1 MSYEQ
6 SLEAAGATIL
16 EFESFGSWQGEWVAL
31 VEYRGERGWVQGS
44 FGSCS
49 HCDSFEAEFG
59 WDDEEQDD
67 YQERLASFGQSYLDG
82 LQTTQAVVAYFDR
95 SAEWDEDSQ
104 EAATW
109 VRAAAERYEI
119 VL

>member
-1 MSYEQ
+1 MSYER

-16 EFESFGSWQGEWVAL
+16 AFESFGSWQGEWVAL

-49 HCDSFEAEFG
+49 ECDSFEAEFG
-59 WDDEEQDD
+59 WDAEEQDD

-82 LQTTQAVVAYFDR
+82 LQTTQAVVAYFER
-95 SAEWDEDSQ
+95 SSDWDSESE
-104 EAATW
+104 EALVW
-109 VRAAAERYEI
+109 VRAQAERHG
-119 VL
+119 VA